1 MTCPRC
7 HGDAR
12 FKGYRAKGL
21 VSILGPLTIERAYYH
36 CPSCHHGH
44 CPGDVAFGLDH
55 SDLTSG
61 AAELATLAGT
71 VDNFARAACVILPK
85 MSGISLAESTVE
97 RTTEAIGAELGRA
110 IEAKV
115 AFDEPTAWD
124 WHKDAEGMTCGYI
137 SIDLTGI
144 ARQGP
149 NGAAAEG
156 EMAAVG
162 MVYNPVPEGRG
173 QWADPTGRP
182 PAWQA
187 RYVAGLEGQGAIA
200 EPLRQL
206 AGRVGIGGAQ
216 RWIAVCDGGSGL
228 EDLLRAH
235 FGRLDAVILDF
246 YHASEHLGDFAKA
259 LHPGDAAAASA
270 AHANWSHRLKHE
282 GGQAVLADL
291 EGLDLATNPRARPAW
306 EEVVT
311 YFRNQVH
318 RMDYPGYRAK
328 GWQIGSGPVEAACK
342 AVIGQRMNGSGMR
355 WGHEGADAVCHLR
368 ALLVSEP
375 GQWEAFWRNRPRRAA

>member
-12 FKGYRAKGL
+12 FKGYRGKNL
-21 VSILGPLTIERAYYH
+21 LSILGPLVVQRGYYH

-44 CPGDVAFGLDH
+44 CPGDAPFGLDR
-55 SDLTSG
+55 SDLTRG

-71 VDNFARAACVILPK
+71 LDNFARAAEVILPK

-97 RTTEAIGAELGRA
+97 RTTERIGAALGRA

-115 AFDEPTAWD
+115 AFDEIRAWD
-124 WHKDAEGMTCGYI
+124 WHKDAEGMTCAYV
-137 SIDLTGI
+137 SVDLTGI

-149 NGAAAEG
+149 GAAAAEG
-156 EMAAVG
+156 EMVAVA
-162 MVYNPVPEGRG
+162 MVYNPVPEDPQRWAEPLGR
-173 QWADPTGRP
+173 RP
-182 PAWQA
+182 GWQA
-187 RYVAGLEGQGAIA
+187 RYVASLEGQGAVA
-200 EPLRQL
+200 EPLRHT
-206 AGRVGIGGAQ
+206 AGRVGMGDAQ
-216 RWIAVCDGGSGL
+216 RWIAVCDGGAGL
-228 EDLLRAH
+228 EDLLRSH
-235 FGRLDAVILDF
+235 FGRLDVVILDF

-259 LHPGDAAAASA
+259 WCAGDASA
-270 AHANWSHRLKHE
+270 AEAAHAAWAHRLKHE
-282 GGQAVLADL
+282 GGAAVLAYL
-291 EGLDLATNPRARPAW
+291 QGLDVDAKPRARAAW
-306 EEVVT
+306 EEVLT

-318 RMDYPGYRAK
+318 RMDYPSYRAK

-342 AVIGQRMNGSGMR
+342 TVIGQRMKGSGMR

-375 GQWEAFWRNRPRRAA
+375 GQWEAFWRDHRQNAA